1 MEVKSIEKKEKN
13 SAEITVS
20 VTPEEFE
27 AALVKVF
34 NKNKKSIQ
42 IPGFRKGK
50 APRKI
55 VEAMYGESVFYEDA
69 INEVAPEAYFFSVKE
84 KELKVVADPSI
95 EDAKVEDDKSLTLR
109 FNAVLYPEV
118 ELGQYKGLEAV
129 RKEVKVDPAEI
140 DMEVDQLRN
149 RNATVQTAERPA
161 KFGDTVVLDY
171 EGFIDGVPFEGGKDE
186 KHSLEIGSNSF
197 IPGFEVQLIGTSA
210 GEDTEVNVTFPE
222 DYHAEELKGKPAVF
236 KCHIHEVKEKLL
248 PEADDEFAKD
258 VSEFDTLEDF
268 RKNIEDKLR
277 KQKEDK
283 TRDDFLDL
291 LLAQVVDGM
300 KVDLN
305 DAMVDQRARQMVE
318 DMAQRIKQQGI
329 SLDTYLGWMG
339 TNLADFT
346 KSQRATAE
354 KTIKQELAL
363 TKIAELE
370 NITVTDEDRDAEL
383 QRFADQ
389 YGMEVDTIK
398 TFMDT
403 ERMDESILYKKAA
416 DLIIDNATALPEP
429 EPEKVEPAEAE
440 KAAEA
445 EEAENK
451 AE

>member
-1 MEVKSIEKKEKN
+1 
-13 SAEITVS
+13 
-20 VTPEEFE
+20 
-27 AALVKVF
+27 
-34 NKNKKSIQ
+34 
-42 IPGFRKGK
+42 
-50 APRKI
+50 
-55 VEAMYGESVFYEDA
+55 
-69 INEVAPEAYFFSVKE
+69 
-84 KELKVVADPSI
+84 
-95 EDAKVEDDKSLTLR
+95 
-109 FNAVLYPEV
+109 
-118 ELGQYKGLEAV
+118 
-129 RKEVKVDPAEI
+129 
-140 DMEVDQLRN
+140 
-149 RNATVQTAERPA
+149 
-161 KFGDTVVLDY
+161 
-171 EGFIDGVPFEGGKDE
+171 
-186 KHSLEIGSNSF
+186 
-197 IPGFEVQLIGTSA
+197 
-210 GEDTEVNVTFPE
+210 VTFPE

-258 VSEFDTLEDF
+258 VSEFDTLADF

-291 LLAQVVDGM
+291 LLAQVVDNM

-318 DMAQRIKQQGI
+318 DIGQRIQQQGI

-346 KSQRATAE
+346 KSQRANAE
-354 KTIKQELAL
+354 KTIRQELAL

-370 NITVTDEDRDAEL
+370 NITVTEEDRESEL
-383 QRFADQ
+383 QKFADQ

-416 DLIIDNATALPEP
+416 DLIIENATALPEP